1 MKTLSPVDQLFLYL
15 EKRQQPMHVAG
26 LQLFS
31 FPEGAGPKY
40 VSELARSIR
49 EYSSPEPPFN
59 QRLPRRFGQYQWM
72 EDQQFD
78 MDHHFRH
85 EALPKPGRIR
95 ELLSLVSAE
104 HSNLLDRERPLW
116 EAHLIEGIRGR
127 QFALYTK
134 VHHSVVDGISAMR
147 MGMRAL
153 SPDPEERDLP
163 PVWAYKPKKRGRG
176 LPSNPVD
183 AVSSLARLTTGASR
197 QIATVPALARE
208 IYSVTQKAK
217 DDPNF
222 VSIFQ
227 APDTILNQCITG
239 SRRFAAQSYSLD
251 RLKRLSGAFNCTLN
265 DVVLSMCGHALREY
279 LISQNALPDRPL
291 IAMVP
296 MSLRKDDSA
305 GGNQIAMILANLGTH
320 ICDPANRLR
329 VVQASVREAKKRFS
343 QMSPEEI
350 LNFTAL
356 SMAPT
361 GLNLLTG
368 LAPKWRAFNVI
379 ISNVPGPREPLY
391 WNGAR
396 LEGMYP
402 VSIVLDRIALNMT
415 LTSYR
420 GQIEFGL
427 IACRRTLPSMQRL
440 LDYLEQSI
448 RELEIA
454 AGFK

>member
-59 QRLPRRFGQYQWM
+59 QRLTRRFGQYQWM
-72 EDQQFD
+72 EDHQFD

-227 APDTILNQCITG
+227 APDTILNQCMTG

>member
-59 QRLPRRFGQYQWM
+59 QRLTRRFGQYQWI

-163 PVWAYKPKKRGRG
+163 PVWAYKPKKRSRS

-208 IYSVTQKAK
+208 IYSVAQKAK

-265 DVVLSMCGHALREY
+265 DIVLSMCGHALREY

-343 QMSPEEI
+343 QMSSEEI

-440 LDYLEQSI
+440 LDYLEHSI
-448 RELEIA
+448 HDLEIA

>member
-59 QRLPRRFGQYQWM
+59 QRLTRRFGQYQWM

-251 RLKRLSGAFNCTLN
+251 RLKRLSTAFNCTLN

-329 VVQASVREAKKRFS
+329 VVQASVREAKKRFA
-343 QMSPEEI
+343 QMSSEEI

-420 GQIEFGL
+420 DQIEFGL

>member
-59 QRLPRRFGQYQWM
+59 QRLTRRFGQYQWM

-251 RLKRLSGAFNCTLN
+251 RLKRLSAAFNCTLN

-329 VVQASVREAKKRFS
+329 VVQASVREAKKRFA

>member
-40 VSELARSIR
+40 VSELAQSIR
-49 EYSSPEPPFN
+49 DYCRPEPPFN
-59 QRLPRRFGQYQWM
+59 QRLRRRWGQWHWD
-72 EDQQFD
+72 EDKQFD
-78 MDHHFRH
+78 IDHHFRH

-134 VHHSVVDGISAMR
+134 VHHSMVDGISAMR

-153 SPDPEERDLP
+153 STDPDERDLP
-163 PVWAYKPKKRGRG
+163 PVWAYKPNKRGRG
-176 LPSNPVD
+176 VSSPVD
-183 AVSSLARLTTGASR
+183 AVSSLARLTAGASR
-197 QIATVPALARE
+197 QLATVPALTRE
-208 IYSVTQKAK
+208 IYRVTQKAK

-239 SRRFAAQSYSLD
+239 SRRFAAQSYSLP
-251 RLKRLSGAFNCTLN
+251 RLKKLASAFNCTLN

-279 LISQNALPDRPL
+279 LISQNALPDQPL

-320 ICDPANRLR
+320 VCDPANRLR
-329 VVQASVREAKKRFS
+329 VVQASVKEAKQRFA

-368 LAPKWRAFNVI
+368 LAPRWRAFNVI
-379 ISNVPGPREPLY
+379 ISNVPGPKEPLY
-391 WNGAR
+391 WNGAQ
-396 LEGMYP
+396 LNGQYP
-402 VSIVLDRIALNMT
+402 VSVVLDRIALNMT

-420 GQIEFGL
+420 DQIEFGL

-454 AGFK
+454 GGLR

>member
-59 QRLPRRFGQYQWM
+59 QRLTRRFGQYQWM

-343 QMSPEEI
+343 QMSSEEI

>member
-59 QRLPRRFGQYQWM
+59 QRLIRRFGQYQWM

-251 RLKRLSGAFNCTLN
+251 RLKRLSAAFNCTLN

-296 MSLRKDDSA
+296 MSLRKDESA

-329 VVQASVREAKKRFS
+329 VVQASVREAKKRFA
-343 QMSPEEI
+343 QMSSEEI

-420 GQIEFGL
+420 DQIEFGL

>member
-40 VSELARSIR
+40 VSELAQSIR
-49 EYSSPEPPFN
+49 DYCRPEPPFN
-59 QRLPRRFGQYQWM
+59 QRLRRRWGQWHWD
-72 EDQQFD
+72 EDKQFD
-78 MDHHFRH
+78 IDHHFRH

-134 VHHSVVDGISAMR
+134 VHHSMVDGISAMR

-153 SPDPEERDLP
+153 SPDPDERDLP
-163 PVWAYKPKKRGRG
+163 PVWAYKPNKRGRG
-176 LPSNPVD
+176 VSSPVD
-183 AVSSLARLTTGASR
+183 AVSSLARLTAGASR
-197 QIATVPALARE
+197 QIATVPALTRE
-208 IYSVTQKAK
+208 IYRVTQKAK

-239 SRRFAAQSYSLD
+239 SRRFAAQSYSLP
-251 RLKRLSGAFNCTLN
+251 RLKKLAGAFNCTLN

-279 LISQNALPDRPL
+279 LISQNALPDQPL

-320 ICDPANRLR
+320 VCDPANRLR
-329 VVQASVREAKKRFS
+329 VVQASVKEAKQRFS

-368 LAPKWRAFNVI
+368 LAPRWRAFNVI
-379 ISNVPGPREPLY
+379 ISNVPGPKEPLY
-391 WNGAR
+391 WNGAQ
-396 LEGMYP
+396 LKGQYP
-402 VSIVLDRIALNMT
+402 VSVVLDRIALNMT

-420 GQIEFGL
+420 DQIEFGL

-454 AGFK
+454 AGLR

>member
-1 MKTLSPVDQLFLYL
+1 MKALSPVDQLFLYL

-31 FPEGAGPKY
+31 FPEGSGPKY
-40 VSELARSIR
+40 VSELAQSIR
-49 EYSSPEPPFN
+49 DYRCPEPPFN
-59 QRLPRRFGQYQWM
+59 QRLVRRFGQYHWS

-85 EALPKPGRIR
+85 SALPRPGRIR
-95 ELLSLVSAE
+95 ELLSLMSAE

-134 VHHSVVDGISAMR
+134 VHHSMVDGISAMR

-153 SPDPEERDLP
+153 SPDSQERDLP
-163 PVWAYKPKKRGRG
+163 PVWAYKPRNRRRP

-183 AVSSLARLTTGASR
+183 AVSSLARLTASVSK

-208 IYSVTQKAK
+208 LYRVGQKAK
-217 DDPNF
+217 DDPNY

-227 APDTILNQCITG
+227 APDTIFNQCITG
-239 SRRFAAQSYSLD
+239 SRRFAAQSYALP
-251 RLKRLSGAFNCTLN
+251 RLRKLSEAFNCTIN

-279 LISQNALPDRPL
+279 LISQSALPDQPL

-296 MSLRKDDSA
+296 MSLRSDDSA

-329 VVQASVREAKKRFS
+329 VVQASVKDAKKRFA
-343 QMSPEEI
+343 QMSSEEI

-368 LAPKWRAFNVI
+368 LAPRWRAFNVI

-420 GQIEFGL
+420 DQIEFGL
-427 IACRRTLPSMQRL
+427 IACRRTVPSMQRL

-448 RELEIA
+448 RDLETA
-454 AGFK
+454 AGFR

>member
-59 QRLPRRFGQYQWM
+59 QRLTRRFGQYQWM

-265 DVVLSMCGHALREY
+265 DVVLSMCCLLYTSPSPRDGLLSRMP
-279 LISQNALPDRPL
+279 S
-291 IAMVP
+291 
-296 MSLRKDDSA
+296 SA
-305 GGNQIAMILANLGTH
+305 
-320 ICDPANRLR
+320 
-329 VVQASVREAKKRFS
+329 
-343 QMSPEEI
+343 
-350 LNFTAL
+350 
-356 SMAPT
+356 
-361 GLNLLTG
+361 
-368 LAPKWRAFNVI
+368 
-379 ISNVPGPREPLY
+379 
-391 WNGAR
+391 
-396 LEGMYP
+396 
-402 VSIVLDRIALNMT
+402 
-415 LTSYR
+415 
-420 GQIEFGL
+420 
-427 IACRRTLPSMQRL
+427 
-440 LDYLEQSI
+440 
-448 RELEIA
+448 
-454 AGFK
+454 

>member
-40 VSELARSIR
+40 VSELAQSIR
-49 EYSSPEPPFN
+49 DYCNPEPPFN
-59 QRLPRRFGQYQWM
+59 QRLRRRMGQWQWD

-78 MDHHFRH
+78 IDHHFRH
-85 EALPKPGRIR
+85 EALPRPGRIR

-134 VHHSVVDGISAMR
+134 VHHSMMDGISAMR

-153 SPDPEERDLP
+153 STDPEERDLP

-176 LPSNPVD
+176 VNNPVD
-183 AVSSLARLTTGASR
+183 AVSSLARLTAGATR
-197 QIATVPALARE
+197 QIATVPALTRE
-208 IYSVTQKAK
+208 IYRVTQKAK
-217 DDPNF
+217 DDPNY

-227 APDTILNQCITG
+227 APNTILNQCITG
-239 SRRFAAQSYSLD
+239 SRRFAAQSYSLP
-251 RLKRLSGAFNCTLN
+251 RLKKLAGAFNCTLN

-279 LISQNALPDRPL
+279 LISQNALPNAPL

-296 MSLRKDDSA
+296 MSLRKDESA

-329 VVQASVREAKKRFS
+329 VVQASVKEAKQRFA

-391 WNGAR
+391 WNGAQ
-396 LEGMYP
+396 LQGQYP
-402 VSIVLDRIALNMT
+402 VSVVLDRIALNMT

-420 GQIEFGL
+420 DQIEFGL

-448 RELEIA
+448 GELETA
-454 AGFK
+454 AGLR

>member
-59 QRLPRRFGQYQWM
+59 QRLTRRFGQYQWM

-329 VVQASVREAKKRFS
+329 VVQASVREAKKRFA

-420 GQIEFGL
+420 DQIEFGL

>member
-59 QRLPRRFGQYQWM
+59 QRLTRRFGQYQWM

-329 VVQASVREAKKRFS
+329 VVQASVREAKKRFA
-343 QMSPEEI
+343 QMSSEEI

-420 GQIEFGL
+420 DQIEFGL

>member
-59 QRLPRRFGQYQWM
+59 QRLTRRFGQYQWM

>member
-59 QRLPRRFGQYQWM
+59 QRLTRRFGQYQWM

-251 RLKRLSGAFNCTLN
+251 RLKRLSAAFNCTLN

-329 VVQASVREAKKRFS
+329 VVQASVREAKKRCA
-343 QMSPEEI
+343 QMSSEEI

-396 LEGMYP
+396 MEGMYP

-420 GQIEFGL
+420 DQIEFGL

>member
-59 QRLPRRFGQYQWM
+59 QRLTRRFGQYQWM

-420 GQIEFGL
+420 DQIEFGL

>member
-59 QRLPRRFGQYQWM
+59 QRLTRRFGQYRWM
-72 EDQQFD
+72 EDHQFD

-329 VVQASVREAKKRFS
+329 VVQASVREAKNRFA
-343 QMSPEEI
+343 QMSSEEI

-420 GQIEFGL
+420 DQIEFGL

>member
-1 MKTLSPVDQLFLYL
+1 MDQLFLYL

-59 QRLPRRFGQYQWM
+59 QRLTRRFGQYQWM

>member
-59 QRLPRRFGQYQWM
+59 QRLTRRFGQYQWM

-163 PVWAYKPKKRGRG
+163 PVWAYKPKRRGRG

-329 VVQASVREAKKRFS
+329 VVQASVREAKKRFA

>member
-1 MKTLSPVDQLFLYL
+1 M
-15 EKRQQPMHVAG
+15 
-26 LQLFS
+26 
-31 FPEGAGPKY
+31 
-40 VSELARSIR
+40 
-49 EYSSPEPPFN
+49 
-59 QRLPRRFGQYQWM
+59 GQWHWD
-72 EDQQFD
+72 EDHQFD
-78 MDHHFRH
+78 IDHHFRH

-134 VHHSVVDGISAMR
+134 VHHSMVDGISAMR

-153 SPDPEERDLP
+153 SPDPQERDLP

-176 LPSNPVD
+176 VSSPVD
-183 AVSSLARLTTGASR
+183 AVSSLARLTAGASR

-208 IYSVTQKAK
+208 IYRVTQKAK
-217 DDPNF
+217 DDPDF

-239 SRRFAAQSYSLD
+239 SRRFAAQSYSLP
-251 RLKRLSGAFNCTLN
+251 RLKKLAAAFNCTLN

-279 LISQNALPDRPL
+279 LISQNALPNAPL

-329 VVQASVREAKKRFS
+329 VVQASVKEAKQRFA

-379 ISNVPGPREPLY
+379 ISNVPGPKEPLY
-391 WNGAR
+391 WNGAQ
-396 LEGMYP
+396 LQGQYP
-402 VSIVLDRIALNMT
+402 VSVVLDRIALNMT

-420 GQIEFGL
+420 DQIEFGL

-448 RELEIA
+448 DDLEIA
-454 AGFK
+454 AGLR

>member
-59 QRLPRRFGQYQWM
+59 QRLTRRFGQYQWM

-379 ISNVPGPREPLY
+379 ISNVPGPHEPLY

>member
-1 MKTLSPVDQLFLYL
+1 MKALSPVDQLFLYL

-31 FPEGAGPKY
+31 FPEDAGPKY
-40 VSELARSIR
+40 VKELAESIR
-49 EYSSPEPPFN
+49 EYSHPAPPFN
-59 QRLPRRFGQYQWM
+59 QRLRRRLGQWHW
-72 EDQQFD
+72 ERDEQFD
-78 MDHHFRH
+78 IDHHFRH

-116 EAHLIEGIRGR
+116 EAHLIEGIRSR
-127 QFALYTK
+127 RFALYTK

-147 MGMRAL
+147 LGMRAL
-153 SPDPEERDLP
+153 SPDPQARDLP
-163 PVWAYKPKKRGRG
+163 PVWACQPSHHGRSRG
-176 LPSNPVD
+176 NAVD
-183 AVSSLARLTTGASR
+183 AVSSLARLTTGVSKQMAS
-197 QIATVPALARE
+197 VPAMARE
-208 IYSVTQKAK
+208 LYRASQKAK
-217 DDPNF
+217 SDPDC

-227 APDTILNQCITG
+227 APNTMINQRITG
-239 SRRFAAQSYSLD
+239 SRRFAAQSYPLP
-251 RLKRLSGAFNCTLN
+251 RLKKLARAFNCTLN

-279 LISQNALPDRPL
+279 LISQNGLPDQPL

-296 MSLRKDDSA
+296 MSLRKDETA

-320 ICDPANRLR
+320 VSDPANRLR
-329 VVQASVREAKKRFS
+329 VVQASVKEAKKRFA

-379 ISNVPGPREPLY
+379 ISNVPGPHQPLY

-396 LEGMYP
+396 LEGLYP

-420 GQIEFGL
+420 DQIEFGL
-427 IACRRTLPSMQRL
+427 IACRRTLPSMQRML
-440 LDYLEQSI
+440 NYLEQAI
-448 RELEIA
+448 HELEIA
-454 AGFK
+454 AGLK

>member
-59 QRLPRRFGQYQWM
+59 QRLTRRFGQYQWM

-85 EALPKPGRIR
+85 EALPNPARIR

-343 QMSPEEI
+343 QMSSEEI

-379 ISNVPGPREPLY
+379 ISNVPGPHEPLY

>member
-59 QRLPRRFGQYQWM
+59 QRLTRRFGQYQWM

-296 MSLRKDDSA
+296 MSLRKDESA

-329 VVQASVREAKKRFS
+329 VVQASVREAKKRFA
-343 QMSPEEI
+343 QMSSEEI

-420 GQIEFGL
+420 DQIEFGL

>member
-59 QRLPRRFGQYQWM
+59 QRLTRRFGQYQWM

-163 PVWAYKPKKRGRG
+163 PVWAYKPKRRGRG

>member
-1 MKTLSPVDQLFLYL
+1 MC
-15 EKRQQPMHVAG
+15 
-26 LQLFS
+26 
-31 FPEGAGPKY
+31 
-40 VSELARSIR
+40 IR
-49 EYSSPEPPFN
+49 
-59 QRLPRRFGQYQWM
+59 
-72 EDQQFD
+72 
-78 MDHHFRH
+78 
-85 EALPKPGRIR
+85 
-95 ELLSLVSAE
+95 
-104 HSNLLDRERPLW
+104 DR
-116 EAHLIEGIRGR
+116 
-127 QFALYTK
+127 YTK